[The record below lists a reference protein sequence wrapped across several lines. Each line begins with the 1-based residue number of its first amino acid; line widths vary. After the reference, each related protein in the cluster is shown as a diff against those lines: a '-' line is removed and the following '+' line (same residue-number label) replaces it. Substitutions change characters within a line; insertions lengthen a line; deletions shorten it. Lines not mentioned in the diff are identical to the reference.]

1 MSLTFVALML
11 VQEPTGS
18 PSTVSSTDA
27 LAYLDGVWTGPAWV
41 TAPDGQRYEMTQT
54 EIICPAVGGQV
65 RLMEGLSEAG
75 GRRLHHA
82 VTIFEGRPDG
92 AITMR
97 AYTPGR
103 VGQYPFQ
110 TTANGF
116 EWLIDAGPQEYRYR
130 SVVAGNTWREV
141 GEVRTKSG
149 GQWTQMFEMTLE
161 RQPNDHA
168 SSGTGCL

>member
-1 MSLTFVALML
+1 MSLTFTALVL
-11 VQEPTGS
+11 VQEPTGAR
-18 PSTVSSTDA
+18 STDA
-27 LAYLDGVWTGPAWV
+27 LAYLDGTWTGPAWV
-41 TAPDGQRYEMTQT
+41 IAPDGQRYDMTQT

-82 VTIFEGRPDG
+82 MTIFEGHPG
-92 AITMR
+92 GTITMR

-116 EWLIDAGPQEYRYR
+116 EWLIDAGLQEYRYR
-130 SVVAGNTWREV
+130 SVIAGSTWHEV
-141 GEVRTKSG
+141 GEVRTKTDG
-149 GQWTQMFEMTLE
+149 HWNQMFEMTLE
-161 RQPNDHA
+161 RQPDDQPSIGA
-168 SSGTGCL
+168 GCL